1 MPESEISIYLGY
13 GIEYPLKLAKL
24 HLSTPP
30 ANINNKLD
38 SRNYNWWELK

>member
-1 MPESEISIYLGY
+1 MYIGY

-38 SRNYNWWELK
+38 SLQLQLVGIEIT

>member
-13 GIEYPLKLAKL
+13 VIEYPLKLAKL

-30 ANINNKLD
+30 VNINNKLD